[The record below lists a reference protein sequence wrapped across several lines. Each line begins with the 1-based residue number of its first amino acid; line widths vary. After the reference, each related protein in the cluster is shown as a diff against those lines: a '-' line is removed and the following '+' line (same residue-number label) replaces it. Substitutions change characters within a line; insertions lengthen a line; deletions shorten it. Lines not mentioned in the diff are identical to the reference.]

1 MHFLL
6 FFKTIFMST
15 NPAIS
20 TPQLSDFEIQKMQE
34 VERRITSAK
43 TPTQLEYS
51 RNWVIDS
58 FTGEN
63 QKYLLSKL
71 DAIAEKLT
79 KGMKTI
85 ERVAQRF
92 PVDDEQFEP
101 QTL

>member
-1 MHFLL
+1 
-6 FFKTIFMST
+6 MST

-20 TPQLSDFEIQKMQE
+20 SPKLSEFEIQKMQE

-43 TPTQLEYS
+43 TPEQLDYS
-51 RNWVIDS
+51 RRWVIDS
-58 FTGEN
+58 FSGEN

-85 ERVAQRF
+85 EYVGPRF
-92 PVDDEQFEP
+92 PCDDEQIEP
-101 QTL
+101 KTKANGNHPQFS

>member
-20 TPQLSDFEIQKMQE
+20 TPKLSDFEIQKMQD

-85 ERVAQRF
+85 ERVASI
-92 PVDDEQFEP
+92 PM
-101 QTL
+101 